1 MPFGKLLAASLP
13 EAPAYALDIE
23 DAAPMVTQVSE
34 QPATIQEHG
43 RVRVFSG
50 IQPSGNFHLGN
61 YLGAIRNWVNQIET
75 SDSVFCVVDLHALSN
90 NPDRESL
97 QSQIRNVASSLIASG
112 LDPNQCLLFVQSDV
126 PAHSE
131 LQWLLNSVTQFGEL
145 RRMTQFKDKSAG
157 KGDSVSAAIFSYPV
171 LMAADIVLYDAEQ
184 VPVGDD
190 QRQHVELTRDIVT
203 RFNSRYGD
211 TFVLPTAD
219 IKSGG
224 ARIMA
229 LDKPDEK
236 MSKSSPRDNSYV
248 AFSDSPEV
256 IRKKIR
262 RAVTDSGET
271 VSAGMDKPALTNL
284 IQIYGLLTGMS
295 TEGVERRFEGKRYG
309 DFKKE
314 LAEVVVDHLAPIQ
327 SELHRLNN
335 DPGYVAGILER
346 GAEQA
351 NDLASV
357 KMRLVRERMGIGRP
371 RIQP

>member
-1 MPFGKLLAASLP
+1 MVTHAPDR
-13 EAPAYALDIE
+13 APAQSDSGAD
-23 DAAPMVTQVSE
+23 
-34 QPATIQEHG
+34 G
-43 RVRVFSG
+43 RRVRVFSG

-75 SDSVFCVVDLHALSN
+75 SDSIFCVVDLHALSN
-90 NPDRESL
+90 NPEPDTLRH
-97 QSQIRNVASSLIASG
+97 QIRNVAASLLASG
-112 LDPNQCLLFVQSDV
+112 LDPEACLLFVQSDV
-126 PAHSE
+126 PAHAE

-157 KGDSVSAAIFSYPV
+157 KGDSVSAAVFSYPV
-171 LMAADIVLYDAEQ
+171 LMAADIILYDAEE

-190 QRQHVELTRDIVT
+190 QRQHVELTRDIVQ
-203 RFNSRYGD
+203 RFNARYGE
-211 TFVLPTAD
+211 TFVLPKAD
-219 IKSGG
+219 IKEEA

-236 MSKSSPRDNSYV
+236 MSKSSPREASYV
-248 AFSDSPEV
+248 AFSDSPDV

-271 VSAGMDKPALTNL
+271 VTAGPGKPALTNL
-284 IQIYGLLTGMS
+284 IQIYGSLTGM
-295 TEGVERRFEGKRYG
+295 TTPQVEAHFEGKRYG

-327 SELHRLNN
+327 AELARLND
-335 DPGYVAGILER
+335 DPGFVAGVLER

-351 NDLASV
+351 NDLASE
-357 KMRLVRERMGIGRP
+357 KMRLVRERIGIGRP
-371 RIQP
+371 RL

>member
-1 MPFGKLLAASLP
+1 
-13 EAPAYALDIE
+13 
-23 DAAPMVTQVSE
+23 MVTQASE
-34 QPATIQEHG
+34 QTETNQDLKK
-43 RVRVFSG
+43 VRVFSG

-61 YLGAIRNWVNQIET
+61 YLGAIRNWVNQITT

-90 NPDRESL
+90 NPDRETL
-97 QSQIRNVASSLIASG
+97 QGQIRNVASSLIASG
-112 LDPNQCLLFVQSDV
+112 LDPDQCLLFVQSDV
-126 PAHSE
+126 PAHAE

-203 RFNSRYGD
+203 RFNSRYGE
-211 TFVLPTAD
+211 TFVMPSAD

-224 ARIMA
+224 ARIMS
-229 LDKPDEK
+229 LDKPGEK
-236 MSKSSPRDNSYV
+236 MSKSSPRETSYV

-256 IRKKIR
+256 IRKKVR

-271 VSAGMDKPALTNL
+271 VTAGADKPALTNL
-284 IQIYGLLTGMS
+284 IQIYGLLTDMS
-295 TEGVERRFEGKRYG
+295 TSEVEWHFEGKRYG

-327 SELHRLNN
+327 AELSRLNN
-335 DPGYVAGILER
+335 DPSYIAGILER

-351 NDLASV
+351 NDLASR

-371 RIQP
+371 RVHP

>member
-1 MPFGKLLAASLP
+1 
-13 EAPAYALDIE
+13 
-23 DAAPMVTQVSE
+23 MVTQASE
-34 QPATIQEHG
+34 QAEASQDHKN
-43 RVRVFSG
+43 VRVFSG

-112 LDPNQCLLFVQSDV
+112 LDPEKCLLFVQSDV
-126 PAHSE
+126 PAHTE

-157 KGDSVSAAIFSYPV
+157 KGDSVSAAVFSYPV

-203 RFNSRYGD
+203 RFNARYGE
-211 TFVLPTAD
+211 TFVMPSAD

-224 ARIMA
+224 ARVMS

-248 AFSDSPEV
+248 AFSDSPET

-271 VSAGMDKPALTNL
+271 VTAGADKPALTNL
-284 IQIYGLLTGMS
+284 IQIHGLLTGMS
-295 TEGVERRFEGKRYG
+295 TSEVERHFEGKRYG
-309 DFKKE
+309 DFKME

-327 SELHRLNN
+327 AELARLNDN
-335 DPGYVAGILER
+335 PDYIAGILER

-351 NDLASV
+351 NELASK
-357 KMRLVRERMGIGRP
+357 KMELVRERMGIGRP
-371 RIQP
+371 HTHL